1 MNLLGGQDS
10 DGDGMSDDF
19 EKFYG
24 LNPNDPSDANLDSDG
39 DGMTNLQEF
48 KAGTNPLDP
57 TSGLR
62 IITVAKNGS
71 AFVIT
76 FATALPSKSYR
87 LERKDALTDALWGS
101 ITGVADFSPAS
112 VGSGQ
117 ITDPG
122 GASTTKRFYHIRVL
136 P

>member
-1 MNLLGGQDS
+1 M
-10 DGDGMSDDF
+10 
-19 EKFYG
+19 
-24 LNPNDPSDANLDSDG
+24 
-39 DGMTNLQEF
+39 QEF
-48 KAGTNPLDP
+48 KAGTNPRDP
-57 TSGLR
+57 ASGLR
-62 IITVAKNGS
+62 IISVAKSGN
-71 AFVIT
+71 AFVVT

-101 ITGVADFSPAS
+101 ITGAADFSPTS

-122 GASTTKRFYHIRVL
+122 GASVSKHFYHIRVL